1 MGFSD
6 AILHN
11 FWWKLLSLLLA
22 ALTWLTIETAFK
34 NEEKLRETPVV
45 VGPSSRSFPSIPVT
59 VLSSVANAG
68 RFKVMPS
75 TVKVEVRGSQEELES
90 LQMQDI
96 KAFVDVTDAGD
107 EMKFRKTIQL
117 QTPKDV
123 TALTVP
129 VMASVERTSTET
141 NNRQ

>member
-1 MGFSD
+1 MAYRD
-6 AILHN
+6 YILHN

-107 EMKFRKTIQL
+107 E
-117 QTPKDV
+117 
-123 TALTVP
+123 
-129 VMASVERTSTET
+129 
-141 NNRQ
+141 